1 MTYGRDR
8 HTQELIDDLEHRNRM
23 QSQQMDQVLRDA
35 KTLSRP
41 NQGMMDHIDELNHII
56 NNKNKIIAEKDAEI
70 LEWMHTNAAFRKLT
84 KDYAARLGIS
94 EEERVAD
101 VDQARVDV
109 ALDDPAF
116 QHTQLYLKA
125 LTLVEKRKSEGTS

>member
-1 MTYGRDR
+1 LLVQRIVALNE
-8 HTQELIDDLEHRNRM
+8 EL
-23 QSQQMDQVLRDA
+23 A
-35 KTLSRP
+35 K
-41 NQGMMDHIDELNHII
+41 
-56 NNKNKIIAEKDAEI
+56 KDALI
-70 LEWMHTNAAFRKLT
+70 LEWMHTNEAFKQLT
-84 KDYAARLGIS
+84 KDYAARLGIL

>member
-1 MTYGRDR
+1 MWIKDSYTKQLEGDLDHQRDSINDLQNQR
-8 HTQELIDDLEHRNRM
+8 SSSIAHQNLLVQRIVALNEEL
-23 QSQQMDQVLRDA
+23 A
-35 KTLSRP
+35 K
-41 NQGMMDHIDELNHII
+41 
-56 NNKNKIIAEKDAEI
+56 KDALI

-94 EEERVAD
+94 EEERVQN

-116 QHTQLYLKA
+116 QHTQLYIKA
-125 LTLVEKRKSEGTS
+125 LTRVEKRKSEGTS